1 MLNYHPTLLVLG
13 VLCVALMVGFS
24 YREQR
29 WGPWL
34 MLVSIVTL
42 LALIAWSIINQAAR

>member
-34 MLVSIVTL
+34 ML
-42 LALIAWSIINQAAR
+42 ALIAWSIINQAAR